1 MDELKGSAA
10 DLPAGKQS
18 KSPIADDRAIE
29 DNRAADTGRK
39 IRIPG
44 ILRRF
49 TGIRARLFSAFG
61 AVASLTVA
69 ASAIA
74 LLSFSNVGTVFHQVT
89 DRSVPAMTEALRL
102 STISAVLSA
111 EAPALVAAKDD
122 AQRAERNA
130 VLQEK
135 KTELNTSLEALR
147 SRLGSSDQLTA
158 IEGLTE
164 EAIANL
170 ELLDKAVGEMLRTRA
185 SREAKVEEIASVHD
199 EVLAITVPLVDDL
212 NFDLVIQADDASL
225 IGGDAVTELF
235 DGGVT
240 ALRAVLQIESQSNLL
255 DGILRDAANTNE
267 ASRLQPLAERFNAAV
282 ATLGESLQQV
292 PENDQSEA
300 LGFLI
305 DSLVALGTGDV
316 NVFTLRA
323 AELDAAEHAGEVLET
338 SRELTAQLAGQVD
351 SLVTLA
357 EAELN
362 QGTSSS
368 ETAIANGKLW
378 LAVIAAISLVFS
390 LAIAWLYVGRNLV
403 TRLSAVVSAMRKIA
417 GGDLKAELAVA
428 GSDEIAEMAKTLV
441 VFRNGLAEVEVANT
455 KVEKEREAA
464 AKERRS
470 AMMALADNFESSVL
484 GVVES
489 VSTASGEMR
498 SSSKG
503 VANTADDAKAQADA
517 AAAAAEQASTN
528 VQTVASAAEELS
540 SSIQEIGRQVHQSSK
555 VAAKAVAKGQE
566 TNTQVE
572 GLDQAA
578 QKIGEVVKL
587 ITDIAEQTNLLAL
600 NATIEAARAG
610 EAGKGFA
617 VVASEVKQLATQTAK
632 ATEDIAEQIANIQG
646 ATRDAVG
653 AIREITSTVS
663 EIDKIGAAIAS
674 AVEEQ
679 SAATKEISRNVQ
691 EAASGAQTAGSNI
704 STVHQAIGE
713 TGDSA
718 QKMLGA
724 SSTLVEQAGELKTQV
739 GQFLEKVRSA

>member
-1 MDELKGSAA
+1 MDEVQGSVVGVPEAEQSEAPVTDDHAAKGRRK
-10 DLPAGKQS
+10 AGITQVFH
-18 KSPIADDRAIE
+18 
-29 DNRAADTGRK
+29 
-39 IRIPG
+39 
-44 ILRRF
+44 RF
-49 TGIRARLFSAFG
+49 AGIRARLFSAFG
-61 AVASLTVA
+61 AVVALTFA

-74 LLSFSNVGTVFHQVT
+74 FLSFSNVGNVFQQMT

-122 AQRAERNA
+122 AERAERNA

-135 KTELNTSLEALR
+135 KTELNTTLESLR

-158 IEGLTE
+158 IEGLTG

-170 ELLDKAVGEMLRTRA
+170 ELLDTAVGEMLKARA
-185 SREAKVEEIASVHD
+185 AREAKVQEIASVHE

-240 ALRAVLQIESQSNLL
+240 SLRAVLQIESQSNLL
-255 DGILRDAANTNE
+255 DGILRDAANTND
-267 ASRLQPLAERFNAAV
+267 ASRLQPLTERFNAAA

-292 PENDQSEA
+292 PESDQSEA

-305 DSLVALGTGDV
+305 GSLVALGAGDV

-323 AELDAAEHAGEVLET
+323 AELGASGHADKVLKT
-338 SRELTAQLAGQVD
+338 SRDLTAQLAGQVN
-351 SLVTLA
+351 SLVALA
-357 EAELN
+357 ENELN
-362 QGTSSS
+362 QGTGSS
-368 ETAIANGKLW
+368 ESAIANGKLW

-403 TRLSAVVSAMRKIA
+403 TRLSAVVAAMREIA
-417 GGDLKAELAVA
+417 GGDLKADVAVT

-455 KVEKEREAA
+455 KVEKERETA

-470 AMMALADNFESSVL
+470 AMLALADSFEASVL

-503 VANTADDAKAQADA
+503 VASTADDAKTQADA
-517 AAAAAEQASTN
+517 AAAAAQQASTN
-528 VQTVASAAEELS
+528 VQTVASAAEELA
-540 SSIQEIGRQVHQSSK
+540 SSIQEIGRQVNQSSK

-578 QKIGEVVKL
+578 QKIGEVVRL

-632 ATEDIAEQIANIQG
+632 ATEDIAEQITNIQG

-653 AIREITSTVS
+653 AIREITTTVS
-663 EIDKIGAAIAS
+663 EIDEIGAAIAS

-704 STVHQAIGE
+704 SSVHEAIGH